1 MTDTEILIA
10 NYQSIIRVLASQVR
24 FLEAQSDKAGC
35 VLFFP
40 EECNILHNFIR
51 DELDCS
57 KICEEYGTE
66 SLYALLSVW
75 EKIRKGRTQ
84 ND

>member
-1 MTDTEILIA
+1 MTDTEVLIA

-24 FLEAQSDKAGC
+24 SLEAQIDKAGYA
-35 VLFFP
+35 LLP

-57 KICEEYGTE
+57 KIYEEYGTE

-75 EKIRKGRTQ
+75 EKIQKGRTQ